1 MKQRQIMKPFLLTAL
16 CLTFTISGFF
26 AQNNVQL
33 DSTKTFIQYIPGS
46 LADST
51 PLSRTIF
58 AYPQP
63 QVTVETDATFFQGV
77 WTDQSRTS
85 QTKDGLGRTV
95 AGLTEVY
102 VEDAD
107 QWIKES
113 RYQLYPR
120 GNSLE
125 LFDSLVVFSW
135 NDTTQTWTQALKIE
149 HVFDGQGRLFTE
161 TTTINAEGQ
170 IVQFQDKYSYNASG
184 NNHLIESFLVVGA
197 FVLPSGKKDLTYASD
212 KVIQIVEWT
221 SNGLGTG
228 FVRSRRTTHNYNNNL
243 VSQTNHYQWDA
254 LVNDW
259 APESVS
265 QFLYDG
271 DGRLTRTE
279 IETVA
284 ANGLPPQK
292 TRLARTYKVADKLAL
307 ESVSTWD
314 FLQQQYTL
322 DNRTF
327 YYYEGGAT
335 PVFQAPHSVKS
346 LEIFPNPAIQS
357 VQLNLIE
364 PADIQVFNTQGQWL
378 QQLKLQ
384 PGETL
389 DMAGFQPGVY
399 QVVARTNSGVFAGKI
414 VKQ

>member
-1 MKQRQIMKPFLLTAL
+1 
-16 CLTFTISGFF
+16 
-26 AQNNVQL
+26 
-33 DSTKTFIQYIPGS
+33 
-46 LADST
+46 
-51 PLSRTIF
+51 
-58 AYPQP
+58 
-63 QVTVETDATFFQGV
+63 
-77 WTDQSRTS
+77 
-85 QTKDGLGRTV
+85 
-95 AGLTEVY
+95 VY

-170 IVQFQDKYSYNASG
+170 MVQFQDKYSYNASG

-197 FVLPSGKKDLTYASD
+197 FVLPSGKKDLTYDSD

-265 QFLYDG
+265 QFSYDG
-271 DGRLTRTE
+271 DGRLIRTE

-307 ESVSTWD
+307 ESVSSWD
-314 FLQQQYTL
+314 FLEQQYTL

-335 PVFQAPHSVKS
+335 PVFQAPRAVKS
-346 LEIFPNPAIQS
+346 LEMFPNPAIQS
-357 VQLNLIE
+357 VQLNLTE
-364 PADIQVFNTQGQWL
+364 PADIQVFNTQGQWQ

-399 QVVARTNSGVFAGKI
+399 QVVARTNTGVFAGKI